1 LSRKI
6 IGVLF
11 NLYNTLGYGH
21 PEKTYQKAL
30 AVGFQ
35 QVGLNFKE
43 QLYSPVYF
51 GGKLVGK
58 NYFDFEIE

>member
-1 LSRKI
+1 MGDNKINLVYEDLSRKI

-43 QLYSPVYF
+43 
-51 GGKLVGK
+51 
-58 NYFDFEIE
+58 